1 MTFKKYYDLSRKIGK
16 DWNRQKNPPKFYT
29 KGGTRIHHYHVG
41 LGGLVLSEIIRYYG
55 DNQEQK
61 IADDI
66 AGFSTG
72 LVVDDMKDL
81 VDAAIR
87 FVKKLTSSNP
97 YYL

>member
-1 MTFKKYYDLSRKIGK
+1 MTFKKHYDLARKIGK
-16 DWNRQKNPPKFYT
+16 DWNRQKNPPKFFT
-29 KGGTRIHHYHVG
+29 KGGTRIHHYHIG

-55 DNQEQK
+55 GKQEQK
-61 IADDI
+61 IADNV

-81 VDAAIR
+81 VEDVIKFA
-87 FVKKLTSSNP
+87 KKLTRSNP